1 LVVVHYKELNFQQRS
16 SLVGKACGYASL
28 VCSLSF
34 WILGPLSASGAL
46 PEIELSLKTWAVIW
60 LAIWTLGFVLAVIA
74 ALRVSRLWAIAA
86 ILPLANVLLIDYIM
100 SV

>member
-1 LVVVHYKELNFQQRS
+1 SHWS
-16 SLVGKACGYASL
+16 PVGKAYGYASL

-34 WILGPLSASGAL
+34 WILGPLSAVGAL
-46 PEIELSLKTWAVIW
+46 PEIELSFKTWAVIW

-74 ALRVSRLWAIAA
+74 VLRVSRLWAIAA